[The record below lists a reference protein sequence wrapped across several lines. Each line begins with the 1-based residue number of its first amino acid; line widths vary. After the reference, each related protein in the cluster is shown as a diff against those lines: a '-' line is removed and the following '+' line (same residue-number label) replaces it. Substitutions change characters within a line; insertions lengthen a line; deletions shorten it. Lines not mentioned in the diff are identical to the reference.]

1 MNIPRVPLTSDSDRL
16 DSFLYAYK
24 YYNYNLR
31 KAMDESCTKSYGM
44 NVPFMCEVLKHRIGE
59 DDQVA
64 ISNILEAE
72 GIELPSGD
80 ISKKYEM
87 SAKYQE
93 DPNIVIIDP
102 LKDEDEPDY
111 TLQDLENKYGNYMN
125 LGVNFRRMSDDYSV
139 SIWGYTVYNMY
150 TSMKQKLLVRKS
162 EFQAHID
169 QNDGVTST
177 PIDSYIKDISEEVS
191 NTSDPVTLLMRKM
204 DCLTEKSS
212 ISDKIIIDHTILNMI
227 DDKLTHTSDYDEDI
241 PQITPYFTPDE
252 MEELTNQEIDPY
264 EYIFDRDQKELHES
278 IKKAMEAFTES
289 HSDEDKQAVL
299 DLGWNPSVPYTWKNQ
314 SFARKRIVNWF
325 NENKGIDF
333 IDVTHFKEEDEYD
346 IAEAG
351 GVGFEDIVPVHIVL
365 LSHDST
371 IQKVITT
378 FTKSEFGHS
387 GISFDSKLDKIYSF
401 DGNEK
406 KGFSIES
413 VNGYKKSLKN
423 AKIETVTFFVEKS
436 VKEAMEKVI
445 QFYYDHINDTKYDF
459 SNLKNFVT
467 KHVKNS
473 DMSLSLICSQF
484 VDMLL
489 KHCHID
495 LTGKPSNLV
504 YPGDFERPAEN
515 SKMYITYKGSI
526 ERFRANIITNRV
538 KALLKKGN
546 EVLTTLTTEMVNDI
560 YLERSMMSLKFLQSK
575 DPEMNRVL
583 SEIREWL
590 TPTPIIVEAKLLPIR
605 FNQKGDLYIDLPRNL
620 EKEYQ
625 ESHRLIRSYGT
636 ENIDGIKHELA
647 RLFYINSILED
658 KIRKVKDG
666 DTRYKEY
673 RDLRARVLN
682 DYMYGFK
689 IVAAKEPNFNFYN
702 YYKNTEYYR
711 KTVKID
717 RNTMKFSGKM
727 ISDFLKSQGI

>member
-1 MNIPRVPLTSDSDRL
+1 MRIPTVPLTSNPDAL
-16 DSFLYAYK
+16 DALLHAYK
-24 YYNYNLR
+24 AYNYNLR
-31 KAMDESCTKSYGM
+31 KAMDESCMDSYGM
-44 NVPFMCEVLKHRIGE
+44 NVPVMCEVLKHKINT
-59 DDQVA
+59 DDPVA
-64 ISNILEAE
+64 IRNVLEAE
-72 GIELPSGD
+72 GVDFSSGD
-80 ISKKYEM
+80 NAVKYEK

-102 LKDEDEPDY
+102 LKNDDYPDY
-111 TLQDLENKYGNYMN
+111 TLADLEDKYGKYMN

-150 TSMKQKLLVRKS
+150 TSMKQKLLVRQSKMK
-162 EFQAHID
+162 AHTDTDTGI
-169 QNDGVTST
+169 TST

-204 DCLTEKSS
+204 DCLTEKASV
-212 ISDKIIIDHTILNMI
+212 SDKIIIDHTILNMI
-227 DDKLTHTSDYDEDI
+227 DNKLTHTSDYDEDI

-252 MEELTNQEIDPY
+252 MEDLTNQEIDPY
-264 EYIFDRDQKELHES
+264 EYIFDRDQKELHED
-278 IKKAMEAFTES
+278 IKKAMETFTES
-289 HSDEDKQAVL
+289 HSDIDKQKVI

-333 IDVTHFKEEDEYD
+333 IDVANFKEEDEYD

-351 GVGFEDIVPVHIVL
+351 SVEFADIVPVHIVL
-365 LSHDST
+365 LNHDSAV
-371 IQKVITT
+371 QKVITT
-378 FTKSEFGHS
+378 FTKSEFGHA

-406 KGFSIES
+406 KGFSVES
-413 VNGYKKSLKN
+413 VNGYKRTLKN
-423 AKIETVTFFVEKS
+423 AKIETVTFFVKKS
-436 VKEAMEKVI
+436 VKDAMEKVV

-459 SNLKNFVT
+459 ANLKNFVT
-467 KHVKNS
+467 KRVKNS
-473 DMSLSLICSQF
+473 DMNLSLICSQF

-504 YPGDFERPAEN
+504 YPGDFERPAGN
-515 SKMYITYKGSI
+515 SKMYITYKGPI

-546 EVLTTLTTEMVNDI
+546 EILTTLTTEMVNDL
-560 YLERSMMSLKFLQSK
+560 YLERSMMSLKSLQSN
-575 DPEMNRVL
+575 DPEMNQVL

-590 TPTPIIVEAKLLPIR
+590 TPDPIIVEARLLPIR

-636 ENIDGIKHELA
+636 DNIDGIKHELA

-689 IVAAKEPNFNFYN
+689 IVADREPNFNFHT

-711 KTVKID
+711 KTLKID
-717 RNTMKFSGKM
+717 RNTMKYSGKM

>member
-1 MNIPRVPLTSDSDRL
+1 MRIPTVPLTSDPDVL
-16 DSFLYAYK
+16 DSFLYGYRA
-24 YYNYNLR
+24 YNYNLR
-31 KAMDESCTKSYGM
+31 NAMDESCMKSYGL
-44 NVPFMCEVLKHRIGE
+44 NVPVMCEVLKHKINT
-59 DDQVA
+59 DDPVA
-64 ISNILEAE
+64 IRNVLEAE

-80 ISKKYEM
+80 SSSKYEK

-111 TLQDLENKYGNYMN
+111 NLTDLEDKYGRYMN

-139 SIWGYTVYNMY
+139 SIWGHTVYNMY
-150 TSMKQKLLVRKS
+150 TSMKQKLLVRQS
-162 EFQAHID
+162 EIKAHTDTDTGI
-169 QNDGVTST
+169 TST

-204 DCLTEKSS
+204 DCLTEKAS

-227 DDKLTHTSDYDEDI
+227 NDKLTHTSDYAEDI
-241 PQITPYFTPDE
+241 PQITPFFTPDE
-252 MEELTNQEIDPY
+252 MEDLTNQEIDPY
-264 EYIFDRDQKELHES
+264 EYIFDRDQKELHED
-278 IKKAMEAFTES
+278 IKKAMESFSES
-289 HSDEDKQAVL
+289 HSDSDRQKVIN
-299 DLGWNPSVPYTWKNQ
+299 LGWNPSVPYTWNNQ
-314 SFARKRIVNWF
+314 SFARKRIINWF

-333 IDVTHFKEEDEYD
+333 IDVTYFKDEDEYN
-346 IAEAG
+346 IAEAS
-351 GVGFEDIVPVHIVL
+351 GVGFADIVPIHIVL
-365 LSHDST
+365 MTHKSA
-371 IQKVITT
+371 IQKVITSY
-378 FTKSEFGHS
+378 TKSEFGHA
-387 GISFDSKLDKIYSF
+387 GICFDNKLEKIYSF
-401 DGNEK
+401 NGNSN
-406 KGFSIES
+406 KGFVIES
-413 VNGYKKSLKN
+413 LNGYKKTKK
-423 AKIETVTFFVEKS
+423 AKLETVTFFVEKS
-436 VKEAMEKVI
+436 VKDAMEKVV
-445 QFYYDHINDTKYDF
+445 QFYHDHINDTKYDF
-459 SNLKNFVT
+459 SNLTSFLT
-467 KHVKNS
+467 KRVKNS

-515 SKMYITYKGSI
+515 SKMYITYKGPI
-526 ERFRANIITNRV
+526 ERFRSNIITNRV

-546 EVLTTLTTEMVNDI
+546 EILTTLTTETVNDI
-560 YLERSMMSLKFLQSK
+560 YLERSMMTLKFLQSE
-575 DPEMNRVL
+575 DPEMNQVL

-590 TPTPIIVEAKLLPIR
+590 TPTPIIIEARLLPVR

-636 ENIDGIKHELA
+636 DNIDGIKHELA

-689 IVAAKEPNFNFYN
+689 IVAAKEPNFNFHT

-717 RNTMKFSGKM
+717 RNTMKYSGKM